1 MYAVIVGQNVRC
13 DMNKITVEFAPVV
26 VVIMT
31 LLAVVMAIKL
41 DNSNAEVKRLKDRSR
56 PFQIS
61 SYKAGVIDGM
71 TIINGLSQGVYT
83 NATQA
88 SNAWVSM
95 QVFFEKS
102 IFE

>member
-1 MYAVIVGQNVRC
+1 
-13 DMNKITVEFAPVV
+13 
-26 VVIMT
+26 MT
-31 LLAVVMAIKL
+31 LLAVGMAIKL

-56 PFQIS
+56 PFQIY

-88 SNAWVSM
+88 SNALVSL